1 MRVPAAIGRM
11 LLVAPAYFALLMALG
26 ATGFY
31 APVYRAI
38 GNTCFGSFGSGRIA
52 RFAPIVDPAGIADT
66 GLSVGS
72 NSKGVPGYGST
83 MKISSL
89 REGYAPIAM
98 IAALIFATP
107 VSWAA
112 RRRML
117 WIGLLAIHGFIV
129 LRMLVSVVYGFSVV
143 GLDGRLLLETGPVV
157 KSLIWR
163 ANQIIAGELNGSYL
177 VPFLVWLALALRLE
191 QFRAHF
197 RPETRSEGAAA
208 RR

>member
-1 MRVPAAIGRM
+1 MPVPAAIGRM

-31 APVYRAI
+31 APMYRAI

-52 RFAPIVDPAGIADT
+52 LFAPIVDPAGIADT

-107 VSWAA
+107 VSWSS
-112 RRRML
+112 RLRML
-117 WIGLLAIHGFIV
+117 WIGLIAIHGFIA
-129 LRMLVSVVYGFSVV
+129 LRMFVSVVYGFSVV
-143 GLDGRLLLETGPVV
+143 GLDGRLLLEAGPVV
-157 KSLIWR
+157 KSAIWR
-163 ANQIIAGELNGSYL
+163 ANQIVAGELNGSYL
-177 VPFLVWLALALRLE
+177 VPFLVWLALALRVDPFRA
-191 QFRAHF
+191 QFRPA
-197 RPETRSEGAAA
+197 SAAKEGA
-208 RR
+208 R